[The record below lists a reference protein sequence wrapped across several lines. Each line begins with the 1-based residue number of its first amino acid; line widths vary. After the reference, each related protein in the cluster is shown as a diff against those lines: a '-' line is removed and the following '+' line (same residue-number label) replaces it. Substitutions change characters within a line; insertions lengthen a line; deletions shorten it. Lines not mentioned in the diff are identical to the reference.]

1 MNQKGQQPSGF
12 ECPVCKGFIPI
23 SVTELIKEKAIACP
37 CCNLQLTINQAASQR
52 AIDALNKVQ
61 SAQEG
66 VDKASVFR
74 K

>member
-1 MNQKGQQPSGF
+1 MNKKGQQPSGF
-12 ECPVCKGFIPI
+12 ECPVCKGFIPV
-23 SVTELIKEKAIACP
+23 SVIELLKEKAIICP
-37 CCNLQLTINQAASQR
+37 HCDLRLAINQTASQK

-61 SAQEG
+61 SAQQG